1 MRKIIILAVSLII
14 SLTVFAQESR
24 TYQFTLEECLEY
36 ALQNSYG
43 RQSIKL
49 SEDLNEETYKLS
61 KQLRLPGLSASLSE
75 SFSHHH
81 GESGAWGGNYGLSTS
96 ITLFQ
101 GLNIHNTIKQNKL
114 ISEQSK
120 YRTTQYDNELKIQ
133 ILQSFL
139 SVLGNEELLRLQQ
152 QLLVATEE
160 QLKQGEEQLRA
171 GQILESD
178 FLLLQAQ
185 YATEKDNIVDSEISI
200 ENSILALKN
209 LLSMDPGSTL
219 EIVYPDTSVI
229 NLLLALPSRE
239 EVLTKAFAT
248 MPDLQISLYE
258 IDIANLNVDLA
269 KSAYYP
275 NIGLSGGIATGHVV
289 NYKDFGR
296 QLADQFNQ
304 QVSLSINIPIYNRG
318 QTKTRVMQNRILLQ
332 QAELDRLNTELNIR
346 QVVIQEYQNVVSA
359 NSKYQA
365 ANVKQNA
372 YYKTFEAYRAR
383 FNLGDVTP
391 VDLLQQQNNY
401 ISALN
406 EYIQGKYSF
415 LLRRKILDVYM
426 GEEIKM

>member
-61 KQLRLPGLSASLSE
+61 KQLRLPSLSASLSE